1 MYLKFTKCR
10 SEALPRDAKSA
21 PGSLRTAHRTITLPR
36 HGFTD
41 MLPPAILPFTF
52 HLSPFAFHFSPYSA
66 PITNHQSPI
75 TFHSSRIIY
84 ESPACLVCDK
94 PAHLLIHPKKPD
106 GTVTLWHQL
115 TQLLAFE
122 IANGGQVSVITRL
135 DRETSGLVL
144 VAKTRDAAR
153 DLHTQIEKG
162 RLTKRYFAIIWGWP
176 DSDEFEVDQP
186 LLRLG
191 TISPSKIWLKQAVH
205 PSGYPSQTCFR
216 VIKRFENRH
225 GKFALLECEPLTGRT
240 HQIRVHLAFSG
251 HPIVGD
257 KIYGPDETCY
267 LEFIE
272 TGWTQALAQK
282 LLLDRHALHA
292 ASLAFTLGSEEFSF
306 SSAAPDDLQTFMTET
321 PGK

>member
-1 MYLKFTKCR
+1 MPKGAGIYLKFRECR
-10 SEALPRDAKSA
+10 SKALARDPKNRPWVSSHGSSNYHPSTARIYRYAA
-21 PGSLRTAHRTITLPR
+21 PGRHPFGLSPTLP
-36 HGFTD
+36 
-41 MLPPAILPFTF
+41 
-52 HLSPFAFHFSPYSA
+52 

-75 TFHSSRIIY
+75 TFSAGRILY
-84 ESPACLVCDK
+84 ENGAFLVCDK

-162 RLTKRYFAIIWGWP
+162 RMTKRYFAIIWGWP
-176 DSDEFEVDQP
+176 DSNEFEVDQP

-216 VIKRFENRH
+216 VINRFENCH

-257 KIYGPDETCY
+257 KIYGSDENCY
-267 LEFIE
+267 LEFIQ
-272 TGWTQALAQK
+272 TGWTATLAQK

-292 ASLAFTLGSEEFSF
+292 ASLAFTLGTENFQFESPLPE
-306 SSAAPDDLQTFMTET
+306 DLRAFA
-321 PGK
+321 G